1 MFTGSMGSQF
11 YQNYAFN
18 NLHLYCHQGGN
29 GINRLLILTKIKRET
44 ELSQSLTLINDYFF
58 RNVLTVLTSMM
69 GIQSMT

>member
-11 YQNYAFN
+11 YQNYVFN

-29 GINRLLILTKIKRET
+29 GINRLLILTKIKSET